1 MIICW
6 VPSSQF
12 YEAALLLFLIYRQI
26 NWGLEKLTGYAK
38 YSLFAPPHP
47 VFALPSACG
56 GQVFRPAGAGS
67 SSWASCWMPALGG
80 GSRISAAWGERG
92 HNVYFPSSLPA
103 WLSIASG
110 CSSLPK
116 LQCGLPG
123 TISYNHRYQ
132 RAPVTL
138 CPLHFQARDGLRYYR
153 DLFSL
158 SWIPLLW
165 VDLYPPLTNTQ
176 YLRMWPY
183 LEIRLLQM

>member
-80 GSRISAAWGERG
+80 GSRISAAWGEIG
-92 HNVYFPSSLPA
+92 HNVYFPSSLSWVFA
-103 WLSIASG
+103 LLLLLHHLNHLSTIYQIPH
-110 CSSLPK
+110 SSHV
-116 LQCGLPG
+116 
-123 TISYNHRYQ
+123 SNF
-132 RAPVTL
+132 V
-138 CPLHFQARDGLRYYR
+138 PLNLAKKGKIFQNDHILKVVR
-153 DLFSL
+153 
-158 SWIPLLW
+158 
-165 VDLYPPLTNTQ
+165 
-176 YLRMWPY
+176 
-183 LEIRLLQM
+183 LEK